1 MPFYAC
7 VTDFCYIWHRLDNGL
22 SCINSSQGSVMVFHS
37 DREHALVDY
46 DECSEVIITVVMS
59 KQDIYA
65 TLPRLAAGV

>member
-1 MPFYAC
+1 
-7 VTDFCYIWHRLDNGL
+7 
-22 SCINSSQGSVMVFHS
+22 MVFHS